1 MAISKFDSYY
11 LKLKEEAEVIK
22 ENEGY
27 NNISL
32 AFAHWFL
39 SIQYGLNDQE
49 IAESVIDGEGDYGI
63 DA

>member
-39 SIQYGLNDQE
+39 SI
-49 IAESVIDGEGDYGI
+49 
-63 DA
+63 